1 MMGKN
6 VNKNKGK
13 TWTPKDIRSYM
24 KNFVSTLNEEDKM
37 IIGDTVN
44 TIPITIDG
52 RLKSSMGYFSG
63 KYKRNGEF
71 VEPVKFKFSK
81 RINCYDDNTIK
92 HIINHELL
100 HLLSD
105 KKYGKSTSHGEEWKE
120 CCHKYGVNDDEFF
133 ESNLELEKE
142 FYKYH
147 IYCTKCNKLVGVRD
161 RLSKGKIIELL
172 LYGRH
177 GADCGE
183 LKIYDNKEKKYIKLN
198 NIMVNDSKNY

>member
-13 TWTPKDIRSYM
+13 TWTPKDIRNYM

-71 VEPVKFKFSK
+71 VEPVKFKFAK

-92 HIINHELL
+92 HIINHELI

-105 KKYGKSTSHGEEWKE
+105 KKYGKSTSHNKEWKE
-120 CCHKYGVNDDEFF
+120 LCCKYKVNDDEFF
-133 ESNLELEKE
+133 TPNLELEKD
-142 FYKYH
+142 YYRYH
-147 IYCTKCNKLVGVRD
+147 IYCQKCGKLIGTKD
-161 RLSKGKIIELL
+161 RLSKAGIIELL
-172 LYGRH
+172 LYGKH
-177 GADCGE
+177 TVDYGI
-183 LKIYDNKEKKYIKLN
+183 LKIYDSKEGKYLNLN
-198 NIMVNDSKNY
+198 NIMVNDDKNY

>member
-1 MMGKN
+1 MN
-6 VNKNKGK
+6 RNINKNINK
-13 TWTPKDIRSYM
+13 TWTPKEIRAYM
-24 KNFVSTLNEEDKM
+24 KNFVNDMEEDDRM
-37 IIGDTVN
+37 IIGDILN

-63 KYKRNGEF
+63 KYKRNGKF
-71 VEPVKFKFSK
+71 VEPVKFKFAK

-105 KKYGKSTSHGEEWKE
+105 KKYGRNTSHGEEWKE

-133 ESNLELEKE
+133 ESNLELEKD
-142 FYKYH
+142 YHKYH

-198 NIMVNDSKNY
+198 NIMVNDSKNN

>member
-6 VNKNKGK
+6 INKNNKV
-13 TWTPKDIRSYM
+13 WTSKEIRSYM
-24 KNFVSTLNEEDKM
+24 KDFVSKMDKDDRK
-37 IIGDTVN
+37 IICDVID

-52 RLKSSMGYFSG
+52 RLKRSLGYFSG
-63 KYKRNGEF
+63 KYKKSTQEF
-71 VEPVKFKFSK
+71 LEPIKFKFAK

-133 ESNLELEKE
+133 ESNLELEKD
-142 FYKYH
+142 YHKYH

-198 NIMVNDSKNY
+198 NIMVNDSKNN

>member
-24 KNFVSTLNEEDKM
+24 KNFVSTLNEEDR
-37 IIGDTVN
+37 IVIGDVIN

-52 RLKSSMGYFSG
+52 RLKTSLGYFSG
-63 KYKRNGEF
+63 IYKRNGEF
-71 VEPVKFKFSK
+71 VSPVKFKFSK
-81 RINCYDDNTIK
+81 RMNVYDDDTIK
-92 HIINHELL
+92 HIISHELM

-105 KKYGKSTSHGEEWKE
+105 KKHKKNTAHGEEWKE

-198 NIMVNDSKNY
+198 NIMVNDSKNN